1 MDVHKRTLNARVE
14 AWDFPLVGSSFR
26 AEDGSYRQTTLRQAF
41 KKQEDLEPILVDL
54 ERYEYDGAPAY
65 RVYFDEREVGNV
77 PKDVA
82 AELAQM
88 EANGYTAFGDDCE
101 IYGGP
106 ERDFPSK
113 KFGARVYVRL
123 RRKLT
128 PAEQQEE
135 LHRLA
140 HQAARP
146 ASSHGGPGLSQ
157 SSEARFEGPY
167 EPEFPE
173 NRPSKKPKSKTA
185 LAVVCVILAIIL
197 VPRIVNSIIGA
208 LDFKNS
214 PAEMQASA
222 QAASERLDSAPAQES
237 APAPVEET
245 FTPPD
250 PIIYTGYGD
259 DYFDISPFDSLYYF
273 RITGNSGAHHF
284 AVTGY
289 DASGNYTD
297 LFVNTT
303 ESYTGYVLDPEQ
315 NTRMLEVDAEGPW
328 TVEIRSLYTAPVLS
342 VGESYGGVDDAVLL
356 LPSGCRSAVIE
367 GNSKSRHFA
376 VITYGSGYDLLVNTT
391 DPYSGTVR
399 VDSGATVMT
408 VTAVGCWS
416 VLVQ

>member
-1 MDVHKRTLNARVE
+1 MDVHKRSLNARVE

-26 AEDGSYRQTTLRQAF
+26 AEDGSYRQTALRQAF

-65 RVYFDEREVGNV
+65 RVYFDDREVGHV

-88 EANGYTAFGDDCE
+88 ESNGYTAFGDDCE

-128 PAEQQEE
+128 SSEQQEE

-140 HQAARP
+140 HQAAQS
-146 ASSHGGPGLSQ
+146 ASSRGGPGPSQ

-167 EPEFPE
+167 EPEPPE
-173 NRPSKKPKSKTA
+173 NRPSKAPKSKTA

-197 VPRIVNSIIGA
+197 VPRIVNSIIGV

-214 PAEMQASA
+214 PSEMRVSA
-222 QAASERLDSAPAQES
+222 QAASERLGSAQES

-245 FTPPD
+245 FTPPS

-273 RITGNSGAHHF
+273 RITGNSGARHF
-284 AVTGY
+284 SVTGY

-342 VGESYGGVDDAVLL
+342 AGDAHSGIGDAVLL
-356 LPSGCRSAVIE
+356 LPSGCRSAVID